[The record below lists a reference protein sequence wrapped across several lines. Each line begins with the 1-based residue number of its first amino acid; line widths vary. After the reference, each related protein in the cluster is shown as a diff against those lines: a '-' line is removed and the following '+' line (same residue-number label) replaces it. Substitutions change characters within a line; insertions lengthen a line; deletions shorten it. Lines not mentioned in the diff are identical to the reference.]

1 MKVGNSMEKRCF
13 VIMPF
18 SDTENHK
25 ESYWTNLFEK
35 FIKPS
40 VESLGLGY
48 DCKRSEARSTN
59 IIKDILRELLKADVV
74 IAVLTDFNPNVWYE
88 LGTRHAL
95 CRGTIMVIEEKEEQK
110 LAVYR
115 KLCKIVSKSAHE
127 RFLHKNRDTAEKLPF
142 DIRQHGIIF
151 YSYREDE
158 KPDTSKF
165 KAELK
170 NFIENIEKHQDADS
184 PAEEFFLQNHVKPVW
199 FADAVQ
205 GSGFEFRTL
214 AKQARRRLFVIGQN
228 LNFLAKDAFKTELF
242 ERMRADNE
250 FKVDIMICRNDRDIV
265 EALSEFTD
273 PPFEKD
279 LKKSIDIFT
288 QWQKDADNET
298 LPLTIKLSRNLGTL
312 SLTFVDPDE
321 DTGKLLLTPVTYR
334 SHSSNR
340 PCFWLTKKKH
350 QCAFNSYFATY
361 ETLFRTMAER
371 IIERNTD

>member
-1 MKVGNSMEKRCF
+1 MKKHCF

-18 SDTENHK
+18 SKTKNHK

-48 DCKRSEARSTN
+48 DCKRSEARSSN
-59 IIKDILRELLKADVV
+59 IIKDILRELLKADIV
-74 IAVLTDFNPNVWYE
+74 IAVLTDLNRNVWYE

-110 LAVYR
+110 L
-115 KLCKIVSKSAHE
+115 
-127 RFLHKNRDTAEKLPF
+127 PF
-142 DIRQHGIIF
+142 DIRQHGVIF
-151 YSYREDE
+151 YSYRED
-158 KPDTSKF
+158 KDPDTSKF
-165 KAELK
+165 RAELK
-170 NFIENIEKHQDADS
+170 NFIKNIEKYQDADS
-184 PAEEFFLQNHVKPVW
+184 PAEEFFLQSHVKPVW
-199 FADAVQ
+199 FASAVQ
-205 GSGFEFRTL
+205 GSGFEFKKL
-214 AKQARRRLFVIGQN
+214 AGQARRRLFVIGQN
-228 LNFLAKDAFKTELF
+228 LNFLAKDACKTELF

-250 FKVDIMICRNDRDIV
+250 LEVDIMICRNDPDIV

-273 PPFEKD
+273 PPFRAD
-279 LKKSIDIFT
+279 LKRSIDIFT
-288 QWQKDADNET
+288 QWQKDADSET

-321 DTGKLLLTPVTYR
+321 NTGKLLLTPVTYR